1 MYCHETNILS
11 VIKQGWKSKIKTESK
26 VTCLNIREVQAT
38 AYKVGKAGFK
48 SQTSKNK
55 TESKGTSPRNRE
67 VWATA
72 MKKES

>member
-1 MYCHETNILS
+1 M
-11 VIKQGWKSKIKTESK
+11 
-26 VTCLNIREVQAT
+26 QAT

-72 MKKES
+72 YEEGKLESSHKQLVFS

>member
-1 MYCHETNILS
+1 M
-11 VIKQGWKSKIKTESK
+11 
-26 VTCLNIREVQAT
+26 QAT

>member
-1 MYCHETNILS
+1 M
-11 VIKQGWKSKIKTESK
+11 QD
-26 VTCLNIREVQAT
+26 T

-48 SQTSKNK
+48 SPTSKNK